1 MVGPID
7 YTMQVLDPIQ
17 GYMKGLAFGEDLQNS
32 QLGREQTRQTMG
44 IQQTQEARAAQEFE
58 MRKAEAARKQ
68 ADAQRGQQVLGEL
81 LSNPSPTSED
91 FTKAYLANPAIREE
105 VKFLMG
111 NQSAEVTKAQLSSA
125 QNLYAAAAQNNL
137 PIVERLLTEQRDA
150 AKNGGNEQ
158 MYQLADEGLKML
170 QSDPEMA
177 MKHVRTSTGLSILG
191 LGGDIK
197 KINDAIGIGEP
208 IEFRPATAEEAAQY
222 GAASG
227 QINTKTGEFKAT
239 GDKGPLVQNV
249 MGTTETEAAKELGK
263 GQAKQITATL
273 EAGDIA
279 ARNLAELDRLEGL
292 LENVSTGGIAAIK
305 QWLGGMGIATEG
317 VEDIQAV
324 AASIAR
330 MIPKQREDGS
340 GSSSNLD
347 VQTFALALPSL
358 INQPGGNKIIV
369 DTMRAIS
376 EYDVAASIIAGQVS
390 DYLTTPENERKALED
405 QGLILSPSN
414 GRKAIRE
421 LGSPTSI
428 YKEWASSKKG
438 TPTASG
444 DAKAN
449 FMADPRVQALAPPER
464 EKAWNI
470 YQQKVGK

>member
-197 KINDAIGIGEP
+197 KVNEAIGINEQKDAVSPLGKIAQDVSSGIIP
-208 IEFRPATAEEAAQY
+208 KSVLDSAIAVDKAAADGGLTLPQKISEEARLRGEY
-222 GAASG
+222 SKRTEDLSAAERNFSIIETSAADNSG
-227 QINTKTGEFKAT
+227 
-239 GDKGPLVQNV
+239 
-249 MGTTETEAAKELGK
+249 
-263 GQAKQITATL
+263 
-273 EAGDIA
+273 AGDIA
-279 ARNLAELDRLEGL
+279 LVTSFMKMLDPGSVVRETEFATAANTGGL
-292 LENVSTGGIAAIK
+292 LAKLKSAVTKIEDGKFLSPEQRTDFQRLAGKYLEAANAQEQGVQSSYQAIIDNYGLNPVNVFGARAATAAAPSGAPAAAEVQPAPADSASGSIP
-305 QWLGGMGIATEG
+305 LSFMSNEG
-317 VEDIQAV
+317 VKQAAD
-324 AASIAR
+324 AA
-330 MIPKQREDGS
+330 G
-340 GSSSNLD
+340 
-347 VQTFALALPSL
+347 V
-358 INQPGGNKIIV
+358 
-369 DTMRAIS
+369 
-376 EYDVAASIIAGQVS
+376 
-390 DYLTTPENERKALED
+390 TPEEMWAVMPDDVRATY
-405 QGLILSPSN
+405 
-414 GRKAIRE
+414 GR
-421 LGSPTSI
+421 
-428 YKEWASSKKG
+428 
-438 TPTASG
+438 
-444 DAKAN
+444 
-449 FMADPRVQALAPPER
+449 
-464 EKAWNI
+464 
-470 YQQKVGK
+470 

>member
-17 GYMKGLAFGEDLQNS
+17 GYMKGLAFNEDLQNS

-150 AKNGGNEQ
+150 AKNSGNEQ

-197 KINDAIGIGEP
+197 KVNEAIGINEQKDAVSP
-208 IEFRPATAEEAAQY
+208 IGKIAQDVSSGIIPKSVLDSAIAVDKAAADGGLTLPQKISEEARLRAEY
-222 GAASG
+222 SKRTEDLSAAERNFSIIETSAADNSG
-227 QINTKTGEFKAT
+227 
-239 GDKGPLVQNV
+239 
-249 MGTTETEAAKELGK
+249 
-263 GQAKQITATL
+263 
-273 EAGDIA
+273 AGDIA
-279 ARNLAELDRLEGL
+279 LVTSFMKMLDPGSVVRETEFATAANTGGL
-292 LENVSTGGIAAIK
+292 LAKLKSAVTKIEDGKFLSPEQRTDFQRLAGKYLEAANAQEQGVQSSYQAIIDNYGLNPVNVFGARAATAAAPAEAPAAAEV
-305 QWLGGMGIATEG
+305 QPAPAE
-317 VEDIQAV
+317 
-324 AASIAR
+324 AASGS
-330 MIPKQREDGS
+330 IPLSFMSNKSVKQAAAAAGVTPEEIWAVMSD
-340 GSSSNLD
+340 D
-347 VQTFALALPSL
+347 
-358 INQPGGNKIIV
+358 
-369 DTMRAIS
+369 MRAP
-376 EYDVAASIIAGQVS
+376 Y
-390 DYLTTPENERKALED
+390 
-405 QGLILSPSN
+405 
-414 GRKAIRE
+414 GR
-421 LGSPTSI
+421 
-428 YKEWASSKKG
+428 
-438 TPTASG
+438 
-444 DAKAN
+444 
-449 FMADPRVQALAPPER
+449 
-464 EKAWNI
+464 
-470 YQQKVGK
+470 

>member
-197 KINDAIGIGEP
+197 KVNEAIGINEQKDAVSPLGKIAQDVSSGIIP
-208 IEFRPATAEEAAQY
+208 KSVLDSAIAVDKAAADGGLTLPQKISEEARLRGEY
-222 GAASG
+222 SKRTEDLSAAERNFSIIETSAADNSG
-227 QINTKTGEFKAT
+227 
-239 GDKGPLVQNV
+239 
-249 MGTTETEAAKELGK
+249 
-263 GQAKQITATL
+263 
-273 EAGDIA
+273 AGDIA
-279 ARNLAELDRLEGL
+279 LVTSFMKMLDPGSVVRETEFATAANTGGL
-292 LENVSTGGIAAIK
+292 LAKLKS
-305 QWLGGMGIATEG
+305 
-317 VEDIQAV
+317 AV
-324 AASIAR
+324 TKI
-330 MIPKQREDGS
+330 EDGKFLSPEQRTDFQRLAGKYLEAANAQEQGVQSSYQAIIDNYGLNPVNVFGARAATAAAPSGAPAAAEVQPAPADATS
-340 GSSSNLD
+340 GSIPLSFMSNES
-347 VQTFALALPSL
+347 VK
-358 INQPGGNKIIV
+358 N
-369 DTMRAIS
+369 
-376 EYDVAASIIAGQVS
+376 AAAAAGV
-390 DYLTTPENERKALED
+390 TPEEIWAVMPDDVRATY
-405 QGLILSPSN
+405 
-414 GRKAIRE
+414 GR
-421 LGSPTSI
+421 
-428 YKEWASSKKG
+428 
-438 TPTASG
+438 
-444 DAKAN
+444 
-449 FMADPRVQALAPPER
+449 
-464 EKAWNI
+464 
-470 YQQKVGK
+470 

>member
-197 KINDAIGIGEP
+197 KVNEAIGINEQKDAVSPLGKIAQDVSSGIIP
-208 IEFRPATAEEAAQY
+208 KSVLDSAIAVDKAAADGGLTLPQKISEEARLRGEY
-222 GAASG
+222 SKRTEDLSAAERNFSIIETSAADNSG
-227 QINTKTGEFKAT
+227 
-239 GDKGPLVQNV
+239 
-249 MGTTETEAAKELGK
+249 
-263 GQAKQITATL
+263 
-273 EAGDIA
+273 AGDIA
-279 ARNLAELDRLEGL
+279 LVTSFMKMLDPGSVVRETEFATAANTGGL
-292 LENVSTGGIAAIK
+292 LAKLKSAVTKIEDGKFLSPEQRTDFQRLAGKYLEAANAQEQGVQSSYQAIIDNYGLNPVNVFGARAATAAAPS
-305 QWLGGMGIATEG
+305 GAP
-317 VEDIQAV
+317 AV
-324 AASIAR
+324 AEVQPAPA
-330 MIPKQREDGS
+330 DAAS
-340 GSSSNLD
+340 GSIPLSFMSNES
-347 VQTFALALPSL
+347 VK
-358 INQPGGNKIIV
+358 N
-369 DTMRAIS
+369 
-376 EYDVAASIIAGQVS
+376 AAAAAGV
-390 DYLTTPENERKALED
+390 TPEEIWAVMPDDVRATY
-405 QGLILSPSN
+405 
-414 GRKAIRE
+414 GR
-421 LGSPTSI
+421 
-428 YKEWASSKKG
+428 
-438 TPTASG
+438 
-444 DAKAN
+444 
-449 FMADPRVQALAPPER
+449 
-464 EKAWNI
+464 
-470 YQQKVGK
+470 